1 MSFFLYNFFHNETND
16 RSEKGTVMIPKDKEL
31 WPNSWK
37 IVAYKNYSLF
47 KSTPLLTIGGTLWN
61 ILRNRRSAQRYI
73 VGNIITQEKIAYILK
88 CGYGL
93 QDSVEKGREE
103 HRTVPSGGKRYPLE
117 VYIFLFQDVDTHS
130 SGVYHYGVKH
140 HVLEPVILITFSQ
153 KDIES
158 FSSQEINKSAQGMI
172 CLTSVF
178 HRSVEKYGSRGY
190 RYILLEAGH
199 VAQNMLLAGTE
210 KNINISPIG
219 GGNEEVIEKFLGLSS
234 QQERVVYTL
243 FF

>member
-16 RSEKGTVMIPKDKEL
+16 RSEKGTVVIPKDK
-31 WPNSWK
+31 NSWPLSWK
-37 IVAYKNYSLF
+37 VVAYKNYGLF
-47 KSTPLLTIGGTLWN
+47 KSFPLSIVGGQLWE
-61 ILRNRRSAQRYI
+61 ILCNRRSAQRYI
-73 VGNIITQEKIAYILK
+73 VGNAINEEKISYILK

-93 QDSVEKGREE
+93 QNHTEEGREE

-117 VYIFLFQDVDTHS
+117 VYIFLFQSVDS
-130 SGVYHYGVKH
+130 YSPGAYHYGVKS
-140 HVLEPVILITFSQ
+140 HVLEPAVLTTFSQ

-158 FSSQEINKSAQGMI
+158 FSSQEITKSATGMI

-178 HRSVEKYGSRGY
+178 RRTVEKYGSRGY

-210 KNINISPIG
+210 KGVNISPIG
-219 GGNEEVIEKFLGLSS
+219 GGNEDVIEKFLGLGS